1 MQTITLS
8 SEVIESLL
16 HAQQSV
22 EVWLASLDATLS
34 ERKRYDRGF
43 APQVRLRNRLRVF
56 STEPPSSD
64 RLRPHTGARE
74 LELTQSQFNH
84 QWNHKTSKKSQ
95 RPIH

>member
-8 SEVIESLL
+8 NEVIESLL

-22 EVWLASLDATLS
+22 EVWLASLDAVLA

-56 STEPPSSD
+56 RQNLQAQID
-64 RLRPHTGARE
+64 YAHT
-74 LELTQSQFNH
+74 LESEAN
-84 QWNHKTSKKSQ
+84 
-95 RPIH
+95 